1 MKALKVLTMRRERR
15 QVVYQ
20 VKVLRQLLQV
30 LVAPGERF
38 MIIP

>member
-15 QVVYQ
+15 QMVYQ
-20 VKVLRQLLQV
+20 VKVLRQPLQV